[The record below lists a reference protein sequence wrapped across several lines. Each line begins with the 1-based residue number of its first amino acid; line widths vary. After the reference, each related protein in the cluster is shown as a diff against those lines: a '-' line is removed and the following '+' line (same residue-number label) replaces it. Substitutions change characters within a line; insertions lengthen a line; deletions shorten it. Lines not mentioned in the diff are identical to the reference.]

1 MYIKSTYKKSE
12 KILTKEKI
20 KCIFCKGTGKK
31 KTFNNETL
39 VWDYITCK
47 YCNGEGKR
55 YGVTYGKSKE
65 LS

>member
-20 KCIFCKGTGKK
+20 KCIFCKGRGKYK
-31 KTFNNETL
+31 VYNKSTL
-39 VWDYITCK
+39 KFDNITCK

-55 YGVTYGKSKE
+55 FGVTYGKSKE